1 MKIELK
7 NFGPIDHFEF
17 DLDKDLHV
25 IYGENN
31 IGKSSI
37 INAIYI
43 LTSSWKNIMALSNI
57 EDEYL
62 REKSESNI
70 KDELS
75 QNFRITVK
83 ELSNKYSNEPYP
95 IIKIISEEV
104 ESYFGVSI
112 NFMEN
117 KHDFDIENHL
127 YGGMKIT
134 KDAKSEL
141 SKVNQIFD
149 FIYFFPASRSGMY
162 RVMSSM
168 GEILAKFSQYRNQL
182 NINNLSIPSLT
193 FPESEYFL
201 NLSSINNNNRKSEYS
216 RVVTKIEQELIGGE
230 IYFDDSVKKLKY
242 KSFDT
247 GLDLELHETSSMI
260 AEIAPIVA
268 HLKYILPNS
277 KSILFIEEPE
287 AHLHPKIQV
296 EMMRIYA
303 DLVNAGVKVVMTT
316 HSDFMMNE
324 LTNLILERKLKPEK
338 VASYHLVM
346 GKNGS
351 YDAGDMKATDEGIE
365 DYNFTETIR
374 KQYERRIE
382 LLEKLNEENAV
393 VE

>member
-37 INAIYI
+37 INTIYI
-43 LTSSWKNIMALSNI
+43 LTNSWKNIIAISNLT
-57 EDEYL
+57 DDYA
-62 REKSESNI
+62 REKYENKI
-70 KDELS
+70 KDELT
-75 QNFRITVK
+75 QNFEVTFK
-83 ELSNKYSNEPYP
+83 ELYNQLSDKSYP
-95 IIKIISEEV
+95 IIIITSSEV
-104 ESYFGVSI
+104 ESHFGVQVNFWGDEEAISI
-112 NFMEN
+112 
-117 KHDFDIENHL
+117 KKHL
-127 YGGMKIT
+127 YGKVSII
-134 KDAKSEL
+134 KDSKSTFNEIDE
-141 SKVNQIFD
+141 IFD

-182 NINNLSIPSLT
+182 NISNLSIPSLT

-201 NLSSINNNNRKSEYS
+201 NLSSINNSKKSEYAS
-216 RVVTKIEQELIGGE
+216 TVEKIEKEVLGGE
-230 IYFDDSVKKLKY
+230 IYFDDSAKKLRY
-242 KSFDT
+242 KSFET

-277 KSILFIEEPE
+277 SSILFIEEPE

-351 YDAGDMKATDEGIE
+351 YDAGDMKATEEGIE